1 LSRTSYAIWK
11 WRRGKRNSWIQKNEL
26 ATGLTRTSYAIW
38 KWRKEKEIA
47 ECKKMN
53 KPMHCLK
60 LHMRYENEEEKKEI
74 GEWEKMNKQ
83 LDCLKL
89 HMRYESEGEEK
100 EIGEW
105 EKMNKQ
111 KSWRISSYIWSKV
124 VVCDSDIRN
133 FIQIRPTQ
141 QWSSFSRMILWWSD
155 CSASTTVLQQLTS
168 NVKWIVYDEKKSLSK
183 LLRQLFK

>member
-1 LSRTSYAIWK
+1 MDCHKLHMRYE
-11 WRRGKRNSWIQKNEL
+11 NE
-26 ATGLTRTSYAIW
+26 G
-38 KWRKEKEIA
+38 KEKEIA

-53 KPMHCLK
+53 KA
-60 LHMRYENEEEKKEI
+60 I
-74 GEWEKMNKQ
+74 
-83 LDCLKL
+83 DCLKL

-105 EKMNKQ
+105 EKKNKQ
-111 KSWRISSYIWSKV
+111 KHWRISSYIWSRV

-133 FIQIRPTQ
+133 FIQIRLTQ

-168 NVKWIVYDEKKSLSK
+168 NVKWIVCDEKKSLSK
-183 LLRQLFK
+183 LLRQLFMLVIYRNITCNTNELHKFEKRHHKWQRSDAVENVSTYAHKHRETNILLINFQ